1 MQSIEVRD
9 SRNEDMEEDAV
20 GQKFTDVRNLND
32 FPKEK
37 MLFQHFYK
45 KIHFLSVKASVLI
58 FMITGTDL
66 RISYDDEDPYPPI
79 SFSISSKRWPKYY
92 TTQSSSSIPDSAFQ
106 WKCTHTSTADNSY
119 VLSEPKSQSNLY
131 VTSGSG
137 RAGGG
142 DNIFKS
148 YSGPSGGGDHVETEA
163 LVQFYQ
169 RPIGYEITSEK
180 GVPQYGGDQR
190 GGIDPSFTGG
200 ETFPPSSHGDLRA
213 KPVNEDNSFHD
224 GYSHFQAQKQNQ
236 EASSNDPNKNFEDFE
251 GFGIDEDDGDFRQDF
266 SEDYNDGSK
275 DYNHNHHHQTREH
288 ENNLHANPEH
298 NTNNNQRNH
307 GTHSEHHENEY
318 TEPSNSFYDY
328 ASQDYREE
336 VSENS
341 GPSAKSPVK
350 FNPYGGFQVYGSPSD
365 SSFEHEDYNKS
376 PSSRENYND
385 HPNQHDFYNGPEGTP
400 SNGQTRDVIPTLSE
414 RMYDDNPSGMKYKH
428 FLQEMHQIL

>member
-1 MQSIEVRD
+1 M
-9 SRNEDMEEDAV
+9 M
-20 GQKFTDVRNLND
+20 
-32 FPKEK
+32 
-37 MLFQHFYK
+37 M
-45 KIHFLSVKASVLI
+45 KIHILLSLFLFLQSPYLSSS
-58 FMITGTDL
+58 TGTPTHSFYTPVNTGTNHQAGNQV
-66 RISYDDEDPYPPI
+66 IWSPIEPKKEDGLSIIQHNPHHQSLIQP
-79 SFSISSKRWPKYY
+79 FSGNAP
-92 TTQSSSSIPDSAFQ
+92 
-106 WKCTHTSTADNSY
+106 TSTADNSY

-137 RAGGG
+137 RTGGG
-142 DNIFKS
+142 ENIFKS

-428 FLQEMHQIL
+428 ISTRDASNPLRAYNSFINP